1 MRRAGFAVKSSRDD
15 LLRFRRGGWLSALA
29 GAALWGT
36 GLYGL
41 GNQYSPLA
49 AVWWML
55 GGILLGVLFGLGCF
69 VVGCALL
76 GLARR
81 NHPPAEFTGMS
92 AEQQRQ
98 LRTHERRR
106 AKRGIAID

>member
-1 MRRAGFAVKSSRDD
+1 MSSRDD
-15 LLRFRRGGWLSALA
+15 LLRFRLGGWSSALA
-29 GAALWGT
+29 GAALWGAW
-36 GLYGL
+36 LYAL
-41 GNQYSPLA
+41 GNRYDPLV

-55 GGILLGVLFGLGCF
+55 GGVLVGVLFGLGCF

-81 NHPPAEFTGMS
+81 NRPPAEFTGMS
-92 AEQQRQ
+92 AEQHRQ
-98 LRTHERRR
+98 LRAHERRR